1 MEEPV
6 RYLFVLAI
14 IRGLGLLPAPCRHH
28 IRRLTTTFWGA
39 ALAAPAFKVGPG
51 ELIILNFSE
60 DWLKLFAAASYP
72 CLPVRVRLII
82 ASLSKP
88 SPTYS
93 PGPLKLL
100 SHEHPLVVPQ
110 FMHL

>member
-1 MEEPV
+1 M
-6 RYLFVLAI
+6 
-14 IRGLGLLPAPCRHH
+14 LPAPCRHH

-72 CLPVRVRLII
+72 CLPVRVPLII